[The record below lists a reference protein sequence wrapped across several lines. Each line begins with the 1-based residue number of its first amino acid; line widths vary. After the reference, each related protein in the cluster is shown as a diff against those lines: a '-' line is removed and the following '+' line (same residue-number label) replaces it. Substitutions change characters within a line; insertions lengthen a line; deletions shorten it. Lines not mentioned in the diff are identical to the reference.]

1 MFPRL
6 VVCDLE
12 LFGVTG
18 SFTKASGLCTLPINI
33 VNEKIYL
40 VLWLTFIAASL
51 VSLLQLLHQALFLA
65 PVFRP
70 YVIPR
75 LSSSTLVSRKVIRV
89 VWSASVHQ
97 LVQSRSGEQADDARL
112 LRWHGNTRLFTLLT
126 PNKQLDNDLIF
137 QVLLQLIASNC
148 DTSQF
153 SALVQQLT
161 HEQRLEFWSAFHG
174 ATLSKVEVQIS
185 CDCPHQTL
193 CCCLILWIH
202 AAGHSMGN
210 RIFDYLCLSLNLLK
224 KFCALVKLSVLNIFI
239 HMLHL
244 NLS

>member
-1 MFPRL
+1 MLLYRFLVLGTNLFNPSALCEVLSEVVLFGQNVIARSSDVRSYHMFLQVFPR
-6 VVCDLE
+6 VVACDMK

-89 VWSASVHQ
+89 V
-97 LVQSRSGEQADDARL
+97 
-112 LRWHGNTRLFTLLT
+112 
-126 PNKQLDNDLIF
+126 
-137 QVLLQLIASNC
+137 
-148 DTSQF
+148 
-153 SALVQQLT
+153 
-161 HEQRLEFWSAFHG
+161 
-174 ATLSKVEVQIS
+174 
-185 CDCPHQTL
+185 
-193 CCCLILWIH
+193 
-202 AAGHSMGN
+202 
-210 RIFDYLCLSLNLLK
+210 
-224 KFCALVKLSVLNIFI
+224 
-239 HMLHL
+239 
-244 NLS
+244 